1 MLPTGECTKCSGDNK
16 APTIKLKG
24 SSTITLNVGETYIEL
39 GATAEDDIDGDLT
52 SKIEIS
58 ETSETLDTSKAGT
71 YTITYTVK
79 DSNDN
84 VAKVTRKVVV
94 KSTTTKPTEDNKTD
108 DKNDNK
114 EENKTT
120 P

>member
-24 SSTITLNVGETYIEL
+24 SSTITLNVGETYTEQ

-58 ETSETLDTSKAGT
+58 GKVDTSKAGT

>member
-1 MLPTGECTKCSGDNK
+1 MLPTGECTKCTGSDK
-16 APTIKLKG
+16 EPKIKLKG
-24 SSTITLNVGETYIEL
+24 SSTITLNVGETYTEQ
-39 GATAEDDIDGDLT
+39 GATATDEEDGDLT

-58 ETSETLDTSKAGT
+58 GTVDTSKAGT

-84 VAKVTRKVVV
+84 VAKVTRKVTV
-94 KSTTTKPTEDNKTD
+94 KAPTTKPTEDNKTD